1 MYCVFTQTLL
11 FFVKEI
17 TLKVQFY
24 IVERESATITKRK
37 PDELV
42 NK

>member
-17 TLKVQFY
+17 TLKVQ
-24 IVERESATITKRK
+24 VSGGREK
-37 PDELV
+37 V
-42 NK
+42 CNHN